1 MKTAVLLSGGV
12 DSSVALHL
20 VKNREYVRAYYLKIW
35 LEDEASFLGNCP
47 WEDDIAAA
55 SAVCEQIGVEL
66 AIVPLQLAYYDS
78 VVTYVLEELRE
89 GRTPSPD
96 IFCNQR
102 IKFGAF
108 FEEIGDDVDQVVTGH
123 YAGLRRFPDN
133 WYHLFQAPDSI
144 KDQTYF
150 LSHVNQKQ
158 LSRLFF
164 PLGNMHKHEVRS
176 LARKLALPNMDRP
189 DSQGMCFL
197 GNIKYP
203 QFLKHYLGTGQGS
216 IVEKESGKVL
226 GKHEGA
232 WFYTIG
238 QRKGLGL
245 GGGPWYVVGK
255 DPENTVYVSHQNEIH
270 AAFHKSFI
278 CVNPNWICGTEPT
291 SLGKKDIRLKLR
303 HGPKMIGCRLQPLAK
318 PSGSGGGL
326 GKSFAVHMKEGDKG
340 IAPGQ
345 FAVFYEGNEC
355 LGGAM
360 IERVILLGS
369 S

>member
-1 MKTAVLLSGGV
+1 M
-12 DSSVALHL
+12 
-20 VKNREYVRAYYLKIW
+20 
-35 LEDEASFLGNCP
+35 GNCP

-55 SAVCEQIGVEL
+55 RAVCEQIGVEL

-164 PLGNMHKHEVRS
+164 S
-176 LARKLALPNMDRP
+176 
-189 DSQGMCFL
+189 
-197 GNIKYP
+197 
-203 QFLKHYLGTGQGS
+203 T
-216 IVEKESGKVL
+216 
-226 GKHEGA
+226 GKHA
-232 WFYTIG
+232 
-238 QRKGLGL
+238 
-245 GGGPWYVVGK
+245 
-255 DPENTVYVSHQNEIH
+255 
-270 AAFHKSFI
+270 
-278 CVNPNWICGTEPT
+278 
-291 SLGKKDIRLKLR
+291 
-303 HGPKMIGCRLQPLAK
+303 
-318 PSGSGGGL
+318 
-326 GKSFAVHMKEGDKG
+326 
-340 IAPGQ
+340 
-345 FAVFYEGNEC
+345 
-355 LGGAM
+355 
-360 IERVILLGS
+360 
-369 S
+369 